1 VHGVLDHAPPM
12 PRPPQ
17 KSAPNA
23 DDRAP
28 APAPDHAVA
37 GPIRRAGR
45 VAIIGR
51 PNVGKSTLLNALIGE
66 PIAITSRHPQTTR
79 DRIVGILTEG
89 DAQLVF
95 VDTPG
100 VHAARNRLGA
110 RMNQEAREGALG
122 ADVIVFLTDVSSI
135 PKPTMRAEDLRILGT
150 LPASIPVVLVI
161 NKVDKVKPKSALLP
175 VLEGHTRAR
184 AFAATVPI
192 SALRTTGVRDVV
204 AEVTKLLPAGP
215 ALFEDDAVSD
225 KPVRFF
231 VAEFVREQILRKTR
245 EEVPHGVAVVVEEF
259 DESGRIPKID
269 LAIHVDKES
278 HKAIVIG
285 AGGSLLKAIGIDARA
300 RVERLMG
307 TQVALRTFVR
317 VTPGWY
323 EKDSGLKD
331 MGYEPPKTKGDR

>member
-1 VHGVLDHAPPM
+1 MPGPHTPEATPTLD
-12 PRPPQ
+12 
-17 KSAPNA
+17 
-23 DDRAP
+23 AP
-28 APAPDHAVA
+28 A
-37 GPIRRAGR
+37 IRRAGR

-51 PNVGKSTLLNALIGE
+51 PNVGKSTLLNALLGE

-79 DRIVGILTEG
+79 DRIAGILTEG

-100 VHAARNRLGA
+100 VHVARTRLGA

-122 ADVIVFLTDVSSI
+122 ADVIVFITDVSSI

-150 LPASIPVVLVI
+150 IPEDKPVILVI
-161 NKVDKVKPKSALLP
+161 NKVDKVKPKSELLP

-184 AFAATVPI
+184 AFAATVPM
-192 SALRTTGVRDVV
+192 SALRESGVRDLI
-204 AEVTKLLPAGP
+204 AEVTKLLPEGP
-215 ALFEDDAVSD
+215 ALFDDDAISD

-231 VAEFVREQILRKTR
+231 VAEFVREQILRMTR
-245 EEVPHGVAVVVEEF
+245 EEVPHGVAVVVEQF
-259 DESGRIPKID
+259 DESGRMPKID

-285 AGGSLLKAIGIDARA
+285 AKGALLKAIGTEARA
-300 RVERLMG
+300 RVEKLMG

-331 MGYEPPKTKGDR
+331 MGYEPPEKNDGASPRSAARSTPKATT

>member
-1 VHGVLDHAPPM
+1 MPGPRHTPEATPTLD
-12 PRPPQ
+12 
-17 KSAPNA
+17 
-23 DDRAP
+23 AP
-28 APAPDHAVA
+28 A
-37 GPIRRAGR
+37 IRRAGR

-51 PNVGKSTLLNALIGE
+51 PNVGKSTLLNALLGE

-79 DRIVGILTEG
+79 DRIAGILTEG

-100 VHAARNRLGA
+100 VHVARTRLGA

-122 ADVIVFLTDVSSI
+122 ADVIVFITDVSSI

-150 LPASIPVVLVI
+150 IPEDKPVILVI
-161 NKVDKVKPKSALLP
+161 NKVDKVKPKSELLP

-184 AFAATVPI
+184 AFAATVPM
-192 SALRTTGVRDVV
+192 SALRESGVRDLI
-204 AEVTKLLPAGP
+204 AEVTKLLPEGP
-215 ALFEDDAVSD
+215 ALFDDDAISD

-231 VAEFVREQILRKTR
+231 VAEFVREQILRMTR
-245 EEVPHGVAVVVEEF
+245 EEVPHGVAVVVEQF
-259 DESGRIPKID
+259 DESGRMPKID

-285 AGGSLLKAIGIDARA
+285 AKGALLKAIGTEARA
-300 RVERLMG
+300 RVEKLMG

-331 MGYEPPKTKGDR
+331 MGYEPPEKNDGASPRSAARSTPKATT

>member
-1 VHGVLDHAPPM
+1 MAPP
-12 PRPPQ
+12 P
-17 KSAPNA
+17 KSPTVE
-23 DDRAP
+23 
-28 APAPDHAVA
+28 HAV
-37 GPIRRAGR
+37 RRAGR

-66 PIAITSRHPQTTR
+66 PLAITSRHPQTTR
-79 DRIVGILTEG
+79 DRIVGILTQG

-122 ADVIVFLTDVSSI
+122 ADVIVFLTDVSSV

-150 LPASIPVVLVI
+150 IPEGKPVVLVI
-161 NKVDKVKPKSALLP
+161 NKIDKVKPKSALLP
-175 VLEGHTRAR
+175 VLEGYSKAG
-184 AFAATVPI
+184 AFAATVPV
-192 SALRTTGVRDVV
+192 SALRAYGVRDVV
-204 AEVTKLLPAGP
+204 AEVTKLLPEGP
-215 ALFEDDAVSD
+215 ALFEDDAISD

-231 VAEFVREQILRKTR
+231 VAELVREQILRKTR
-245 EEVPHGVAVVVEEF
+245 EEVPHGVAVVVEQY

-285 AGGSLLKAIGIDARA
+285 AGGALLKAIGTDARA
-300 RVERLMG
+300 RVERLLG

-331 MGYEPPKTKGDR
+331 MGYEPPNADGASARRAARSTTGKSDRK